1 MHSLNTRTMKPSAL
15 FLSNEIYFDASK
27 KEGGV
32 RVCTEEYLALIQ
44 KLYDVEVFKVRYHVS
59 FTYRLRVKLGL
70 NVYNDYQPEQYS
82 RQLEEVIR
90 ARKVEVVF
98 LNLSN
103 TAPFAA
109 VIKAVFGHGVKVILC
124 SHGNESGDYLHEATR
139 FQKTASF
146 FRTLFSSYALGHM
159 LKKEAAFRQNDLDAV
174 LTVSPVEEALEN
186 WLGARQVLMVPR
198 TVTTQFLKR
207 TPVAGVVGFIGDL
220 SHAPNY
226 YGVDE
231 VCKAIALLPSNEGI
245 SLRLVG
251 APAAVGEQLAAN
263 YPFVNYLGYLD
274 NDALQQ
280 EVGSWTY
287 FLNPVFYYSRGVST
301 KLAKAFGWGIPVIST
316 TIGCRGYVW
325 QQGNPALAET
335 PAQMAEAILSLSK
348 NAEVITKA
356 DEEVKELIASI
367 PDMNVTA
374 KLLSVFIS
382 RIS

>member
-1 MHSLNTRTMKPSAL
+1 MKPSAL
-15 FLSNEIYFDASK
+15 FISNEIYFDASK

-44 KLYDVEVFKVRYHVS
+44 KLYDVEVFKVRYHLS
-59 FTYRLRVKLGL
+59 FVYRLRVKLGL
-70 NVYNDYQPEQYS
+70 NVYNDYQPGQYA

-90 ARKVEVVF
+90 ARKVELVF

-109 VIKAVFGHGVKVILC
+109 LIKAAFGNTVKVILC

-139 FQKTASF
+139 FQKMTSF
-146 FRTLFSSYALGHM
+146 LRSLFSAYALGHM
-159 LKKEAAFRQNDLDAV
+159 LKKEAAYRQKDLDAI

-207 TPVAGVVGFIGDL
+207 KPVAGRVGFIGDL

-226 YGVDE
+226 FGIEE
-231 VCKAIALLPSNEGI
+231 VCKAIALLPSNEGVI

-263 YPFVNYLGYLD
+263 YPFVHYLGYMD
-274 NDALQQ
+274 NAALQK
-280 EVGSWTY
+280 EAESWTY

-301 KLAKAFGWGIPVIST
+301 KLAKAFGWGIPVITT

-325 QQGNPALAET
+325 FKGSPVIAET
-335 PAQMAEAILSLSK
+335 PAEMAKAILCLSNNVDAIT
-348 NAEVITKA
+348 NA
-356 DEEVKELIASI
+356 DNDVKELIASI
-367 PDMNVTA
+367 PDMDATA
-374 KLLSVFIS
+374 KLLSDFIS